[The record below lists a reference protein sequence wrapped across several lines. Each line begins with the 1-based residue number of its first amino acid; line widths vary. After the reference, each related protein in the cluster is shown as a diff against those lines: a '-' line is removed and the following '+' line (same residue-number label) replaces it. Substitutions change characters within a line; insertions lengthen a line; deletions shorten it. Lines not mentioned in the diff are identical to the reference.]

1 MNDTKDSKILDGP
14 IELFNLIVTSDSR
27 WLNFETDY
35 NVLIKY
41 FIQKGRILFR
51 LKLKIVKCISFVLK
65 RRNIRRRLTVMHTIR
80 RKSRRRFR

>member
-41 FIQKGRILFR
+41 FIQ
-51 LKLKIVKCISFVLK
+51 LKLKIVKCILRIEAKKYST
-65 RRNIRRRLTVMHTIR
+65 TVNGDAHDP
-80 RKSRRRFR
+80 S

>member
-27 WLNFETDY
+27 WFNFETDY

-41 FIQKGRILFR
+41 FIQKGRILYPIEIKNR
-51 LKLKIVKCISFVLK
+51 KMYILCIEAKKYST
-65 RRNIRRRLTVMHTIR
+65 TVNGDAHDP
-80 RKSRRRFR
+80 S

>member
-41 FIQKGRILFR
+41 FIQKGRILYPIEIKNR
-51 LKLKIVKCISFVLK
+51 KMYILRIEAKKYST
-65 RRNIRRRLTVMHTIR
+65 TVNGDAHDP
-80 RKSRRRFR
+80 S

>member
-41 FIQKGRILFR
+41 FIQ
-51 LKLKIVKCISFVLK
+51 LKLKIVK
-65 RRNIRRRLTVMHTIR
+65 
-80 RKSRRRFR
+80 

>member
-1 MNDTKDSKILDGP
+1 MNDAKDSKILDGP

-41 FIQKGRILFR
+41 FIQKGRILYPIEIKNR
-51 LKLKIVKCISFVLK
+51 KMYILRIEAKKYST
-65 RRNIRRRLTVMHTIR
+65 TVNGDTHDP
-80 RKSRRRFR
+80 S

>member
-1 MNDTKDSKILDGP
+1 MNDAKDSKILDGP

-41 FIQKGRILFR
+41 FIQKGRILYPIEIKNR
-51 LKLKIVKCISFVLK
+51 KMYILRIEAKKYST
-65 RRNIRRRLTVMHTIR
+65 TVNGDAHDP
-80 RKSRRRFR
+80 S